1 MTYTDKPLPH
11 SPLAGRIS
19 EYYNSPPPRTPLDN
33 MVIPPLDTVSPKG
46 RFPWSD
52 RVGVAKSTEVRT
64 KSVTGGEKGV
74 KPQRYSLLPVEA
86 LAAIAEHYGKGA
98 AKYSDHNWRRG
109 YEWSKSYDA
118 LQRHLNAFW
127 SGEDIDAE
135 TGSHHLAAAGF
146 HVLALLQ
153 WWLEGNFATLD
164 DRYRGE

>member
-1 MTYTDKPLPH
+1 VTYTDKPLGH
-11 SPLAGRIS
+11 SPLARDIKP
-19 EYYNSPPPRTPLDN
+19 ERKPNPLDN
-33 MVIPPLDTVSPKG
+33 LVVPLWSTV
-46 RFPWSD
+46 FPSD
-52 RVGVAKSTEVRT
+52 RLVGQVGRGEVR
-64 KSVTGGEKGV
+64 SVSSTGGEKGV

-127 SGEDIDAE
+127 SGEDLDAE

-153 WWLEGNFATLD
+153 WHLEGGFTALD
-164 DRYRGE
+164 DRYRRA